1 MTRYRGITNSAPGS
15 PGSLSTESA
24 NNHCVNGNRGV
35 TGDYRVVSFDGIYPK
50 YDFNIRIRL
59 RQSLQTRARSRDPQL
74 RPRLVGLGRTDEA
87 PARWRRISR
96 RADELSRWPDP
107 QASNRAAGRRVAR
120 RADR

>member
-59 RQSLQTRARSRDPQL
+59 RPSLQTRARSRDPQL
-74 RPRLVGLGRTDEA
+74 RPGPLRLGRTDEA
-87 PARWRRISR
+87 AARWRRISR
-96 RADELSRWPDP
+96 RAYALSRWLDP
-107 QASNRAAGRRVAR
+107 QTPNRTGGRRVAR
-120 RADR
+120 PADR